1 MAKRTITEGDV
12 EAVLAAPTKELP
24 GDDGCV
30 NVLGLWAESKTHPR
44 DARSDAHGHRH
55 RRQR

>member
-30 NVLGLWAESKTHPR
+30 NVWGMDRAES
-44 DARSDAHGHRH
+44 ASA
-55 RRQR
+55 